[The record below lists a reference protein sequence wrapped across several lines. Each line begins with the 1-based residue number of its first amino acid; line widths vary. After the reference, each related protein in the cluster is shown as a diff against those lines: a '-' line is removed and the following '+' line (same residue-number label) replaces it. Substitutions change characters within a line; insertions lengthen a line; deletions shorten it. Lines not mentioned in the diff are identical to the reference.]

1 MAEFVNKVAES
12 GLITIDLERWYPKGE
27 AVVLDLKEYLFMG
40 MIVKEK
46 EFRDALKKNGL
57 GKI

>member
-12 GLITIDLERWYPKGE
+12 GLVTIDLEQWYPKGE
-27 AVVLDLKEYLFMG
+27 VVVLDLKEYLFMG

-46 EFRDALKKNGL
+46 EFRDALKKTEWE
-57 GKI
+57 K